1 MARKIFG
8 HTLWWWLFGLVL
20 AGTLVSG
27 WYQWLPLMLVW
38 PLVIITSLGL
48 GLLKLH
54 LKVES

>member
-8 HTLWWWLFGLVL
+8 HTLWWWLFGLVFV
-20 AGTLVSG
+20 GTLVSG

-38 PLVIITSLGL
+38 CLVIITSLGL

-54 LKVES
+54 FKR